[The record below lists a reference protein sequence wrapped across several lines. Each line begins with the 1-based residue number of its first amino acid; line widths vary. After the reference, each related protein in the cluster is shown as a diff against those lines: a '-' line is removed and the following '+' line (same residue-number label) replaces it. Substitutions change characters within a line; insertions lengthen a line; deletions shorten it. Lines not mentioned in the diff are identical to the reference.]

1 MTINVDDVC
10 THDELVAHVLSAR
23 ALAELLPD
31 EARGS
36 SAQVRRN
43 ALDDVLAALRRRSPP
58 IRESD
63 LDDPTDLR
71 MAVILCAMRELH
83 FAGIVTAAE
92 GDRHWAKWKAYRD
105 RFDSEIGGMDLRV
118 SGGSEGAPS
127 SFSVERR

>member
-10 THDELVAHVLSAR
+10 THAQLVNHVLSAR

-36 SAQVRRN
+36 SATARQN
-43 ALDDVLAALRRRSPP
+43 ALDLVVSALKRRSPP

-63 LDDPTDLR
+63 IEDPSDLR
-71 MAVILCAMRELH
+71 QAVILGTMRELH
-83 FAGIVTAAE
+83 FAAITSAAE
-92 GDRHWAKWKAYRD
+92 GDRHWAKWKHYRD
-105 RFDSEIGGMDLRV
+105 RFDDEISGMTITVEGGV
-118 SGGSEGAPS
+118 EGAPA

>member
-10 THDELVAHVLSAR
+10 THAELVAHVLSAR

-36 SAQVRRN
+36 STQARQN
-43 ALDDVLAALRRRSPP
+43 ALDAVLSALRRRSPP

-63 LDDPTDLR
+63 LDDVTDLKQ
-71 MAVILCAMRELH
+71 AVILGTMRELH
-83 FAGIVTAAE
+83 FAGIVTASE
-92 GDRHWAKWKAYRD
+92 GDRHWAKWKSYRD
-105 RFDSEIGGMDLRV
+105 RFDDEISGMSV
-118 SGGSEGAPS
+118 SVGGGSEGAPS